1 MCQSYALTNLPTEIR
16 DVVSSYLDYRTAHVE
31 PAGTSSDADALAG
44 VFPLRSSL
52 TVLLSLSIST
62 RVVTEYAQLR
72 AMP

>member
-1 MCQSYALTNLPTEIR
+1 MLSVRPPGLATAPA
-16 DVVSSYLDYRTAHVE
+16 VSAPVADYRTAHVE

-52 TVLLSLSIST
+52 TVLLPLSIST